1 MKLYYSAFWAV
12 NRNMS
17 GQIRTVIDRLFTL
30 EEGDGN
36 LLRYHDR
43 ACALLITVQR
53 LLMPLWAAAA
63 QQDAAL
69 TRYPPHNIKPAAVS
83 LLHRMKITAGLNELF
98 SFM

>member
-17 GQIRTVIDRLFTL
+17 GQIRIAIDRLFTL
-30 EEGDGN
+30 EEEDGN
-36 LLRYHDR
+36 LLRDHDR

-53 LLMPLWAAAA
+53 LLMPLWEEAA

-83 LLHRMKITAGLNELF
+83 ILHRMKITAGLNELF